1 VRLVLDTGVVFS
13 GLLWRGATYQLLTA
27 LRQSPEVKLFST
39 AALLAERAEVL
50 SRPVAAKQLAIVGR
64 LAKDVLQDY
73 ASVVEFVE
81 PAEIP
86 RTSPDPDDDEVL
98 ACALAAAADFI
109 VCGDPDLLNLK
120 RFHQTEIVTPAEAL
134 RRLATAS

>member
-1 VRLVLDTGVVFS
+1 
-13 GLLWRGATYQLLTA
+13 
-27 LRQSPEVKLFST
+27 
-39 AALLAERAEVL
+39 VL
-50 SRPVAAKQLAIVGR
+50 SRPVAAKQLAIIGR
-64 LAKDVLQDY
+64 SAKDVIQDY

-81 PAEIP
+81 PAGIP

-98 ACALAAAADFI
+98 ACALAAAADLI
-109 VCGDPDLLNLK
+109 VCGDADLLNLK